1 MAGQHA
7 GDDEDDAED
16 AARAFGWGT
25 AALHIA
31 FASVVSRKE
40 FCRATERAYNN
51 LMRRAVGCRRHP
63 GHKPGPAK
71 KNHGAT
77 CL

>member
-40 FCRATERAYNN
+40 FCRATERAYNQMFACCAASRDSQKEGG
-51 LMRRAVGCRRHP
+51 LGC
-63 GHKPGPAK
+63 
-71 KNHGAT
+71 
-77 CL
+77 

>member
-1 MAGQHA
+1 MDSDRALA
-7 GDDEDDAED
+7 KREAKREARRATRAERRADDAED

-51 LMRRAVGCRRHP
+51 LITVVCWP
-63 GHKPGPAK
+63 DF
-71 KNHGAT
+71 
-77 CL
+77 

>member
-31 FASVVSRKE
+31 FASVVSRKDL
-40 FCRATERAYNN
+40 CRATLRAYNN
-51 LMRRAVGCRRHP
+51 LMLQ
-63 GHKPGPAK
+63 
-71 KNHGAT
+71 T
-77 CL
+77 L